1 MSAEEAKDAKPP
13 AEGEEPPAAEGEE
26 QPAAEGEEVV
36 EEEVE
41 VVMGIDE
48 FYPDDHVEKPPMDS
62 TLSKRTMNFYEC
74 LG

>member
-1 MSAEEAKDAKPP
+1 MSAEEVKPPVEGEEQPP
-13 AEGEEPPAAEGEE
+13 AEGEE
-26 QPAAEGEEVV
+26 QPVAEEVV

-48 FYPDDHVEKPPMDS
+48 FYPDDHVEKPPVDS

>member
-1 MSAEEAKDAKPP
+1 MSAEEAKPPADGEQP
-13 AEGEEPPAAEGEE
+13 AEGEQPEE
-26 QPAAEGEEVV
+26 AVEEVV
-36 EEEVE
+36 EEVE

-48 FYPDDHVEKPPMDS
+48 FYPEDHVEKPPMDS